1 MPQEQGFFDKVSKEI
16 GSAISD
22 VREKFEESVW
32 GKVVNKSDTQT
43 GPQWPQAR
51 EPEQE
56 ASFGGIKRTID
67 MGNPTHDQ
75 MGNANF
81 RLAAME
87 RELNGPQWPK
97 ATGHAQNIGQERD
110 RDQDREMDR

>member
-1 MPQEQGFFDKVSKEI
+1 MPQEQGFFDKVSKVI
-16 GSAISD
+16 ADGYSD
-22 VREKFEESVW
+22 VRVKFEEAVW
-32 GKVVNKSDTQT
+32 GRVVNERDTQT

-56 ASFGGIKRTID
+56 VSFGGTKRTIYV
-67 MGNPTHDQ
+67 GPTRDQ
-75 MGNANF
+75 MQDNANY

-87 RELNGPQWPK
+87 RELNPAWPK

-110 RDQDREMDR
+110 RDQDKEMDR